1 LIWVRCLNMKTVGK
15 FQIVRILQTIFVSAF
30 PLLLTSC
37 YLAKSPGNRIAEKRD
52 ILAGEFQQELL
63 DQQRGAAGTEQ
74 LKLTWNQ
81 ALDKMYMENPS
92 LLQADFKVEDAV
104 AQQKKV
110 YTNLIPLISVGVSGS
125 FEVQNIDEAFDDIRL
140 RVYSYLPLG
149 DLVRM
154 PKQIYTKKMLYIG
167 SQLQAEQTMRQE
179 VIALYRLFQ
188 LQYLIELEGK
198 ALKLEGALAQS
209 LVGVGGLE
217 EIKAREAYRTAQ
229 EAWQDRR
236 EEWRVKVGDFF
247 MRDYAKIDLMRRSLP
262 NITYNPSQLD
272 FTDSG
277 RWGMLALNLLAMERI
292 AKDARLLETYM
303 RYLPTPNLGVNAPPL
318 YSDSSSGSFDPN
330 AIRFSPSANWRLD
343 TRGTI
348 SRQLNRIKREAPMQ
362 DWRDDKRRREEIK
375 KLLDGKE
382 ALAEVQKELATLRKA
397 VNGYR
402 ATVKAGLVKDP
413 ENAIRTMRKLREKE
427 IRLAAKEIEI
437 CTSFWLIDEQRW
449 DKTTKRWQES
459 RKVRAK
465 IRKEARK
472 NKKKG

>member
-1 LIWVRCLNMKTVGK
+1 MHPIIFKSLRLSICVCVGVLGLN
-15 FQIVRILQTIFVSAF
+15 
-30 PLLLTSC
+30 SC
-37 YLAKSPGNRIAEKRD
+37 YLSKSPENRIAEKRA
-52 ILAGEFQQELL
+52 LLEGEFHQELL
-63 DQQRGAAGTEQ
+63 YQQRGGGGTERLQ
-74 LKLTWNQ
+74 LTWNQ

-92 LLQADFKVEDAV
+92 LLKADFRVEDAV
-104 AQQKKV
+104 AQQKQV
-110 YTNLIPLISVGVSGS
+110 YTDLIPLVSVGVSGS
-125 FEVQNIDEAFDDIRL
+125 FEVQDADEAFDDIRL

-149 DLVRM
+149 DIIRM
-154 PKQIYTKKMLYIG
+154 PKKIYTKKMYYIG

-188 LQYLIELEGK
+188 QQYLIELEGK

-209 LVGVGGLE
+209 LVGVGGIE
-217 EIKAREAYRTAQ
+217 EIKAREAYRSAQ

-236 EEWRVKVGDFF
+236 EDWRVKVGDFF
-247 MRDYAKIDLMRRSLP
+247 MRDYAKINLVRKSLP

-277 RWGMLALNLLAMERI
+277 RWGMLALNLLAMEDI
-292 AKDARLLETYM
+292 AKDARILDTYM
-303 RYLPTPNLGVNAPPL
+303 RYLPQPNLGVSAPPL
-318 YSDSSSGSFDPN
+318 YSDSNSGSFDPN
-330 AIRFSPSANWRLD
+330 AIRFSPSANWSLD

-348 SRQLNRIKREAPMQ
+348 SKQLNRIKREEPIT
-362 DWRDDKRRREEIK
+362 DWRADKRRREEIK
-375 KLLDGKE
+375 KLLEGKR

-397 VNGYR
+397 MNGYR
-402 ATVKAGLVKDP
+402 TSVKAGLVKDP
-413 ENAIRTMRKLREKE
+413 EGAIRTMRKLREKE
-427 IRLAAKEIEI
+427 VRLAAQEIEI

-465 IRKEARK
+465 LRKEARK